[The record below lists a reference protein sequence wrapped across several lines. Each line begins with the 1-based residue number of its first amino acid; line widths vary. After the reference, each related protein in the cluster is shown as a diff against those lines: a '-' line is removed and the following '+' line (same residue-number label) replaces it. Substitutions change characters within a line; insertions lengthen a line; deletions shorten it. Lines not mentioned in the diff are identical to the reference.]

1 MRLLN
6 ANNQI
11 FIGGYMLAEK
21 FRTVASTYRR
31 KNIYFEFYN
40 DMVKL
45 QPINFLDKDIV
56 KLTNSSLYSFSRKP
70 KVLAASNLP
79 ISAFWFTH
87 VLFAG

>member
-6 ANNQI
+6 SNNQI

-21 FRTVASTYRR
+21 FGTVASTYRG

-56 KLTNSSLYSFSRKP
+56 KLMNSSLYSFSRKP
-70 KVLAASNLP
+70 KVLAASNLGCV
-79 ISAFWFTH
+79 W
-87 VLFAG
+87 